1 MVSKRAKQADL
12 STISAS
18 YQCDIFTC
26 GWVLGICYSKHL
38 GHSDKR
44 TTLVYLDYLAD
55 DNEAEIVSA
64 MGNILGF
71 KPPQSCQ

>member
-18 YQCDIFTC
+18 YQCDVFTC
-26 GWVLGICYSKHL
+26 GWVLGICYSKA
-38 GHSDKR
+38 SRTDKR

-55 DNEAEIVSA
+55 DSEAEIVSA

-71 KPPQSCQ
+71 KPPQSRQ